1 MIQFD
6 CVALVLLYICNQLAR
21 SVIHRHGYAMFCYA
35 VDALLTLK
43 GYFEEGRTV
52 ASGRNRVSGES
63 GKAMKP

>member
-6 CVALVLLYICNQLAR
+6 GKALMMLCLCNQLVTSAIR
-21 SVIHRHGYAMFCYA
+21 RYEYAMFCYA

-43 GYFEEGRTV
+43 GYFEGRTV

-63 GKAMKP
+63 GKAIKP

>member
-6 CVALVLLYICNQLAR
+6 GKALILLCLFNQVVRPFINRYA
-21 SVIHRHGYAMFCYA
+21 YAMFCYA

-43 GYFEEGRTV
+43 CYVEEGRTV
-52 ASGRNRVSGES
+52 ASGRNRVNGES